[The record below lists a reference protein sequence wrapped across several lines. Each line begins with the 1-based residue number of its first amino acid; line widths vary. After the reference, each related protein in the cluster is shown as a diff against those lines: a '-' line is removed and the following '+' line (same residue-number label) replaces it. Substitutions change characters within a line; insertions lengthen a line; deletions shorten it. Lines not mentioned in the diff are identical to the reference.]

1 MHPAL
6 SLQSLSHLP
15 ISIRRFA
22 TAAAAGSEADLIRVA
37 AHIVKAPEQSA
48 RLLPV
53 IFAILDPALIP
64 DPDLLDTA
72 SPATSTV
79 SRLSLAY
86 RALAVWGLICP
97 TSDVYPHIWPR
108 VWRWAQILE
117 LHHHFLPDTESVEEL
132 GCRFLAAFYGMLHH
146 DETAKLIHATPG
158 VHAFF
163 GRLWTA
169 MDGTYDPKRMQVP
182 LTALYYFMRPSDW
195 NSANIDELIEGSGG
209 SAVDLA
215 VLIVRQIYLTIGSE
229 RTPLSRMELS
239 CLSGILALVRYGDC
253 SQLLQPLLSE
263 GIVGAV
269 TQALFPLAVTILLGV
284 DETLDTC
291 LGFVAATI
299 CASPGYPYLPD
310 ALDVGL
316 LDAITLLGGKDFQT
330 IDLPSHLQ
338 RFLGDI
344 LPGAMVY
351 HTVACAMRS
360 NAPSVHEGRDARF
373 VNAEVR
379 ADWLALL
386 DLVQERVDVLHYYES
401 SDYVCTKACDG
412 PQVHSADVLMCSAA
426 LSSLSERS
434 DAVPAVASIIT
445 ARSNV
450 KLPDGEMVAIVNS
463 ASLCDPPHPACS
475 YLYPAQPA
483 KLTKREE
490 AFLRLTLNRDYQAN
504 KLDVLLKQLTV
515 IHRTRSPK
523 IGTVFDYFKGRCTIY
538 VGALGQKPGCEL
550 PPQLAG
556 QSSMELHKFA
566 FDGGGIHGG
575 ADNER
580 RVFRNYLLRSTS
592 GALTDGLVRIAA
604 ALPDGADV
612 SQLERE
618 HPAIFEEVKMLSD
631 LEVGE
636 TYGDILFI

>member
-6 SLQSLSHLP
+6 SLQSLSQLP
-15 ISIRRFA
+15 ISVRRFA

-37 AHIVKAPEQSA
+37 AHIVKTPEQSA
-48 RLLPV
+48 RFLPV
-53 IFAILDPALIP
+53 IFATLDPALIP
-64 DPDLLDTA
+64 DADMLDTA
-72 SPATSTV
+72 SPSPSTV

-97 TSDVYPHIWPR
+97 DSDVYPHIWPR
-108 VWRWAQILE
+108 VWRWVQILE
-117 LHHHFLPDTESVEEL
+117 LHRHFLPDTESAEEV
-132 GCRFLAAFYGMLHH
+132 GCRFLAALFGMLHH
-146 DETAKLIHATPG
+146 DKTDKVIHATPG

-163 GRLWTA
+163 GRIWAALDA
-169 MDGTYDPKRMQVP
+169 TYDPQRMQVP
-182 LTALYYFMRPSDW
+182 LTALYYFMRTSDW
-195 NSANIDELIEGSGG
+195 KSANIDELIEGSGG
-209 SAVDLA
+209 SGVDLA

-239 CLSGILALVRYGDC
+239 CLSGILALVRYGGC

-269 TQALFPLAVTILLGV
+269 TQALFPLAVTSLLGV

-291 LGFVAATI
+291 LELVAATI

-330 IDLPSHLQ
+330 MDLPSHLQ
-338 RFLGDI
+338 RFLGNI

-351 HTVACAMRS
+351 HPVVCAMRS
-360 NAPSVHEGRDARF
+360 NAPSIREGRDARF
-373 VNAEVR
+373 VNPEVR
-379 ADWLALL
+379 ADWLAFLE
-386 DLVQERVDVLHYYES
+386 LVEERVDALDYYES

-412 PQVHSADVLMCSAA
+412 PQCGALIPKRDIKRCSGCR
-426 LSSLSERS
+426 LHYYCSVECQTSGWR
-434 DAVPAVASIIT
+434 
-445 ARSNV
+445 
-450 KLPDGEMVAIVNS
+450 DGGHRQ
-463 ASLCDPPHPACS
+463 LCRPLRFSP
-475 YLYPAQPA
+475 QPVE
-483 KLTKREE
+483 LTKREE
-490 AFLRLTLNRDYQAN
+490 AFLRLTLSRDYQAN

-523 IGTVFDYFKGRCTIY
+523 IGTLFDYFKGCCAIH

-556 QSSMELHKFA
+556 QSSMGLHKVV

-575 ADNER
+575 PDDER
-580 RVFRNYLLRSTS
+580 RVFRSYMLRSTS
-592 GALTDGLVRIAA
+592 GALTDGLVRISD

-612 SQLERE
+612 AQLERE
-618 HPAIFEEVKMLSD
+618 YPTVFEEVKMLSE